1 MAEELDLPFGPWR
14 KIVGAEWGGYPVSL
28 YENPEKLFLMVL
40 FEKKESKVVGLVV
53 VMQKFFVVEG
63 DTALLKSVGRDFI
76 LIEKGSKQGVH
87 SFLIVSSS
95 PKYSEFSQEAFINIV
110 SSQYEELKNA
120 GTGFDNLKLKLTT
133 GLNIE
138 EEVERI
144 LTGDP
149 SLIFA
154 LLNPLS
160 IGGKPFTTR
169 NLFIGKND
177 EREISVKLSSLDSAV
192 VIGNGKKE
200 RLHVLQVL
208 TEETAKNSVV
218 TIIFDAINSLNGF
231 SIPNTK
237 TENFKNFNMKE
248 PVGFSF
254 KTLTLGEGL
263 FVDLSKCSSD
273 LFLSTFKLQSSDVAP
288 IIKQIFDKEKQSIGS
303 ISDFISKIENEKGFS
318 QYLLYRTVRVL
329 KIIQKGFS
337 TLFAKNITP
346 ELTVPWREGAGKII
360 QLNLSL
366 FPPEIQ
372 HLFIHSFLESLSSP
386 PTVEGLS
393 VFFVFTQDA
402 ALLSDELQLLLKR
415 FKKKGG
421 GFALQ
426 AENEL
431 DINPIDFSVTF
442 NLVGSDVFMEEKG
455 EKKVRFSIR
464 PTFSQCVE

>member
-1 MAEELDLPFGPWR
+1 MAEELDLPFGPWK

-40 FEKKESKVVGLVV
+40 FEKKDTKVVGLVV
-53 VMQKFFVVEG
+53 VMQKFFLVEG
-63 DTALLKSVGRDFI
+63 DTSLLKSVGRDFI

-87 SFLIVSSS
+87 SFLIVSSA
-95 PKYSEFSQEAFINIV
+95 PKYSEFSQEAFISIV
-110 SSQYEELKNA
+110 SSQYEELRSA
-120 GTGFDNLKLKLTT
+120 GIGFENLKIKLTT
-133 GLNIE
+133 GLSVDDE
-138 EEVERI
+138 AERI

-154 LLNPLS
+154 LLNPLAV
-160 IGGKPFTTR
+160 GGKPFISR
-169 NLFIGKND
+169 NLFIGKNS
-177 EREISVKLSSLDSAV
+177 ERDVTVKLSSLDSAA

-200 RLHVLQVL
+200 RLHLLQVL
-208 TEETAKNSVV
+208 TEEVAKNSVV
-218 TIIFDAINSLNGF
+218 SIIFDSSNSLGGF
-231 SIPNTK
+231 SIPNSK
-237 TENFKNFNMKE
+237 TEDFKKFNMKE
-248 PVGFSF
+248 PVGFPF

-273 LFLSTFKLQSSDVAP
+273 LFLSTFKLQASDVAP
-288 IIKQIFDKEKQSIGS
+288 IIKQVFDKEKQNIGS
-303 ISDFISKIENEKGFS
+303 ISDFIVKVENEKGFS
-318 QYLLYRTVRVL
+318 QYLLYRSARIL

-337 TLFAKNITP
+337 TLFAKNIAP
-346 ELTVPWREGAGKII
+346 ELTVPWREGAGKVM

-372 HLFIHSFLESLSSP
+372 HLFIHSFLESLSTP

-393 VFFVFTQDA
+393 VFFVLTQDA
-402 ALLSDELQLLLKR
+402 ALLSDETQLLLKR

-421 GFALQ
+421 GFVIQ

-431 DINPIDFSVTF
+431 DVKTDDFSVVF
-442 NLVGSDVFMEEKG
+442 NLVGNDVFMEEKG

-464 PTFSQCVE
+464 PAFSQCNE

>member
-28 YENPEKLFLMVL
+28 YENPERLFLMVL
-40 FEKKESKVVGLVV
+40 FEKKDSKVVGLVV

-63 DTALLKSVGRDFI
+63 DTTLLKSVGRDFV
-76 LIEKGSKQGVH
+76 LVEKGSKEGVH

-110 SSQYEELKNA
+110 SSQYEELKGA
-120 GTGFDNLKLKLTT
+120 GIGFENLKLKLST
-133 GLNIE
+133 GLLVE
-138 EEVERI
+138 DEVERI

-154 LLNPLS
+154 LLNPLAV
-160 IGGKPFTTR
+160 GGKPFVTR
-169 NLFIGKND
+169 NLFIGKTD
-177 EREISVKLSSLDSAV
+177 DKEINLKLSNLESAV
-192 VIGNGKKE
+192 AIGGDAKE
-200 RLHVLQVL
+200 RLHVLHVL
-208 TEETAKNSVV
+208 TEEVVKNNIVS
-218 TIIFDAINSLNGF
+218 IIFDWSNSLNGF
-231 SIPNTK
+231 SIQNTK

-254 KTLTLGEGL
+254 KSLTLGEGL

-288 IIKQIFDKEKQSIGS
+288 IIKGVFDKERKDLTS
-303 ISDFISKIENEKGFS
+303 ISDLIGKIENVKGFS
-318 QYLLYRTVRVL
+318 QYLLYRSVRVL
-329 KIIQKGFS
+329 KIIQKSFS

-346 ELTVPWREGAGKII
+346 ELIVPWREGAGKVIH
-360 QLNLSL
+360 LNLSL
-366 FPPEIQ
+366 FPTEVQ
-372 HLFIHSFLESLSSP
+372 HLFIHSFLESLSTP

-402 ALLSDELQLLLKR
+402 AFLSEEIQLLLKR

-426 AENEL
+426 AEHEIDVNM
-431 DINPIDFSVTF
+431 NDFSVIF
-442 NLVGSDVFMEEKG
+442 NIVGKEVFMEEKG

-464 PTFSQCVE
+464 PAFSQCTE